1 MPSFAFYF
9 HADVFEHKRQLLRG
23 GTSVVIDHIGAT
35 PRLPFKDIAAG
46 DELFIVGLS
55 GNHLHLA
62 GRLVAADRPMGR
74 SEAVVRTARHDLVDK
89 ALICLADPASV
100 DVFRPDLRVPVEMA
114 RELELFNSDGEP
126 IRTEGM
132 RQGRFELNVLRSCPR
147 LSPASAAQLR
157 QLLGHGAVGETR
169 LAAAQASADAMSSI
183 EARRGSAALRARLL
197 QAWGGRCAVTGC
209 TVEELLEVA
218 HVTPAPPTT
227 AEQLGDAVVLRS
239 DIHTLFDL
247 GLMAFDDQCRVRVS
261 PQLRDSEYWL
271 YNGQAIQYPE
281 SAARPSCFA

>member
-9 HADVFEHKRQLLRG
+9 DADVFEHKRQLMRA
-23 GTSVVIDHIGAT
+23 GTSVAIDHVGAT

-62 GRLVAADRPMGR
+62 GRLVVADRPMSR
-74 SEAVVRTARHDLVDK
+74 AEAVLRTARHDLVDK

-114 RELELFNSDGEP
+114 RALELFNSDGEP
-126 IRTEGM
+126 VRTEGM

-147 LSPASAAQLR
+147 LSPASAAQLKR
-157 QLLGHGAVGETR
+157 LLGQGAVAEAHV
-169 LAAAQASADAMSSI
+169 AAAQPSTNTMSGI

-197 QAWGGRCAVTGC
+197 QDWRGRCAVTGC
-209 TVEELLEVA
+209 AIEDLLEVA
-218 HVTPAPPTT
+218 HVTPAASTT
-227 AEQLGDAVVLRS
+227 ERLGDAVVLRS

-247 GLMAFDDQCRVRVS
+247 GLITLDDRCRVRVS
-261 PQLRDSEYWL
+261 PQLHNSEYWA
-271 YNGQAIQYPE
+271 YNGRAIHRPE
-281 SAARPSCFA
+281 SAAHVPCVP